1 MASGADSGL
10 RDVLM
15 EIFYRSAADGI
26 SRIRVETLQ
35 GDSDTLKPVASVL
48 SPLSTRIHFAS
59 NVFLCFV
66 NSIVSK
72 YCVLS
77 GYR

>member
-26 SRIRVETLQ
+26 SKTRGETLQ
-35 GDSDTLKPVASVL
+35 SDSDTLTPAASVL
-48 SPLSTRIHFAS
+48 SPLSTRIRFAYD
-59 NVFLCFV
+59 VFLCFV
-66 NSIVSK
+66 NSIVSE
-72 YCVLS
+72 YCVLP